1 MTPKINDRPL
11 YKLNVPDFSGGIN
24 YRDGISQVLDNQLT
38 DGRNVWYRNG
48 MLKTRPGAR
57 FAVDDSSDTIE
68 SVSPT
73 KIYTKKENYRV
84 INGVSYFLAVLQSK
98 EGLDFRYYANE
109 KEYKFLV
116 KIPAY
121 ELPSAEFNCNIFQYN
136 TEIYCFCSGYYEGQ
150 STPYYIFKV
159 YEDSGS
165 WIYKRI
171 KDEDLYVPTIAT
183 NLFPVATGE
192 DAPSSGDFL
201 EGYNLLGN
209 HCKFVY
215 STIDPNSAAEDV
227 SMYFVLPY
235 KLVQYDKN
243 KNVEWAAKG
252 DFTAEIIHSDYF
264 NAEDGLPVG
273 TVTHKITL
281 TESFGLSQY
290 AEEANFQRDRL
301 KLVINGQSF
310 YFVSQDSGD
319 AARIPVSDF
328 VRNNM
333 TVTVPC
339 RNEKGNYEKVLNMT
353 RAEWFGGGSEGIY
366 GGIHLFMCGNTAEK
380 EKALVLWSDFNRPL
394 YFSENGYTYVGD
406 KSQRATAFGKQ
417 GESLVIFKERETY
430 ATQYSSIDEPIEAE
444 SVVNQSVIDATVA
457 EVSFPMIQVHGFIG
471 CDCPDSV
478 QLCRN
483 RLVWAHSDGKIYTLA
498 SANQWSER
506 SIYEVS
512 DMVERAL
519 KEYTPDQLKTALSA
533 DWEGYYMLSLGDK
546 FYLMDYNSYG
556 YTHVYSYS
564 KEDDGQMYIP
574 WWIWDKPTYPKNT
587 YNRAENVTSTT
598 ETVVPALSLVTL
610 GANLYI
616 WTELINIE
624 KAYIFETVNRHAK
637 VMVLDGAD
645 DMVPDFRC
653 EVNPETTE
661 VFRWVDIVAR
671 EIPAMAQTKLFDFG
685 TATTIKSVPKCE
697 ISFGVN
703 DGQPISVTTITDRGE
718 SSREFSINSE
728 EANERQPQ
736 FFRSVVIRN
745 GHSLCS
751 RIGYRIESSGNVMV
765 DAMQLYYKQLGGAK

>member
-68 SVSPT
+68 SVNPI

-171 KDEDLYVPTIAT
+171 KNDDLYVPIVLT
-183 NLFPVATGE
+183 NGKPFKYASSTDTSTPVAE
-192 DAPSSGDFL
+192 GDL
-201 EGYNLLGN
+201 LMGYNLLGG
-209 HCKFVY
+209 KYKAVY
-215 STIDPNSAAEDV
+215 STADPDKSQMMRYILPSNIYENEEFYGQTVKAEITTLGGKNYTHVVRITNFPTTVDHGYNMETSSPGDGLYMGLRNNVVAFFTEKTGGAFATIDPDN
-227 SMYFVLPY
+227 Y
-235 KLVQYDKN
+235 
-243 KNVEWAAKG
+243 
-252 DFTAEIIHSDYF
+252 
-264 NAEDGLPVG
+264 
-273 TVTHKITL
+273 
-281 TESFGLSQY
+281 
-290 AEEANFQRDRL
+290 
-301 KLVINGQSF
+301 VI
-310 YFVSQDSGD
+310 
-319 AARIPVSDF
+319 
-328 VRNNM
+328 NNM
-333 TVTVPC
+333 TITVPC
-339 RNEKGNYEKVLNMT
+339 SCTRENCEKVLNMT

-380 EKALVLWSDFNRPL
+380 EKALVVWSDFNKPL
-394 YFSENGYTYVGD
+394 YFSENGYAYVGD

-519 KEYTPDQLKTALSA
+519 KEYTPNQLKTALSA

-574 WWIWDKPTYPKNT
+574 WWIWDKPTYPENT
-587 YNRAENVTSTT
+587 YNKAENVTSTT

-624 KAYIFETVNRHAK
+624 KTSIDETVNRHAK

-645 DMVPDFRC
+645 DMVPDFKL
-653 EVNPETTE
+653 EVDPETTE
-661 VFRWVDIVAR
+661 TFRWVDIVAR